1 MKYDRAV
8 LLVRA
13 PEEALLEEFNR
24 RYAGHLGHAQK
35 LHFKKGIHKMQLFVV
50 VLFVV
55 VINSAVNGTML
66 GIDCRD
72 KVRKCS
78 YWASTGECTNSSR
91 YMRVSCC
98 RSCNSCIDQNPNCRY
113 WAQSGQCYKNPNN
126 MHSRCCESC
135 NLYSRGRGVLRR

>member
-35 LHFKKGIHKMQLFVV
+35 LHFKK
-50 VLFVV
+50 
-55 VINSAVNGTML
+55 
-66 GIDCRD
+66 DCRD